1 VAKTTFEKSPQ
12 NNALSKLYKAYPEG
26 PWDGSPEEA
35 DRMSKLASKVSTCA
49 VCHDEVMTVG
59 GKLAHHDG
67 RYSYGQSEGAHDGNT
82 EVEETHRP
90 VLASSAGSKTVKV
103 SKSQVTP
110 EGLLKP
116 SVDRNQ
122 NLNANQFDK

>member
-1 VAKTTFEKSPQ
+1 MAKTTFEKSPQ

-35 DRMSKLASKVSTCA
+35 DHMSKLAKKVSTCA
-49 VCHDEVMTVG
+49 TCGDELMTIG
-59 GKLAHHDG
+59 GKLKHHDG
-67 RYSYGQSEGAHDGNT
+67 RYSYGQDTGIHDGNT
-82 EVEETHRP
+82 EANESHSPVEAPRKT
-90 VLASSAGSKTVKV
+90 AKTVKV

-116 SVDRNQ
+116 SVDRNI
-122 NLNANQFDK
+122 NLNANQFGK